1 MERELLITG
10 IGGQGV
16 QLAAQ
21 VLARAATLEGR
32 DVMYLGLYG
41 GMMRGG
47 NTDSTVV
54 SATRRSLA
62 PPVVSHAWSAIAMH
76 DEFWAPVEPKLRP
89 GGLVLV
95 NDATFTTRDRGADVT
110 VHRVPATDVAT
121 ELGNPLGGS
130 MVMLGAYCGDHRHR
144 RRSTRSIEAMRA
156 VDPAVPHA
164 AHRSQRARAPRRAGS
179 SCPPDEFPA
188 WETERGACLSE
199 SSTTRRSR
207 AAAPSPS
214 TSSTAR
220 AATSASPRARRGV
233 LDDVDRGEP
242 HGLPLPRAAPG
253 LHRLRGVPLR
263 VPRLRVRGVPLR
275 TAGRHEMEATR

>member
-32 DVMYLGLYG
+32 NVMYFGIYG

-54 SATRRSLA
+54 VADAPIEA

-76 DEFWAPVEPKLRP
+76 DEFWPPIEPKLRR

-95 NDATFTTRDRGADVT
+95 NDATFTQEIAADV
-110 VHRVPATDVAT
+110 VVQRVRATETAA

-130 MVMLGAYCGDHRHR
+130 MVMLGAYASATAIVDIDSLVAGMAA
-144 RRSTRSIEAMRA
+144 SIPPYRTQ
-156 VDPAVPHA
+156 HIA
-164 AHRSQRARAPRRAGS
+164 ANEQAIRAGAELLPRAS
-179 SCPPDEFPA
+179 VPA
-188 WETERGACLSE
+188 WEEQIAH
-199 SSTTRRSR
+199 
-207 AAAPSPS
+207 A
-214 TSSTAR
+214 
-220 AATSASPRARRGV
+220 
-233 LDDVDRGEP
+233 
-242 HGLPLPRAAPG
+242 
-253 LHRLRGVPLR
+253 
-263 VPRLRVRGVPLR
+263 
-275 TAGRHEMEATR
+275 

>member
-54 SATRRSLA
+54 VGDGPIVA
-62 PPVVSHAWSAIAMH
+62 PPVVSQAWSAIAMH

-95 NDATFTTRDRGADVT
+95 NDTTFTSEITRRR
-110 VHRVPATDVAT
+110 HRASASPATTVAT
-121 ELGNPLGGS
+121 DLGNPLGGS
-130 MVMLGAYCGDHRHR
+130 MVMLGAYCAHHRHR
-144 RRSTRSIEAMRA
+144 RRSTR
-156 VDPAVPHA
+156 
-164 AHRSQRARAPRRAGS
+164 
-179 SCPPDEFPA
+179 
-188 WETERGACLSE
+188 
-199 SSTTRRSR
+199 
-207 AAAPSPS
+207 
-214 TSSTAR
+214 
-220 AATSASPRARRGV
+220 
-233 LDDVDRGEP
+233 
-242 HGLPLPRAAPG
+242 
-253 LHRLRGVPLR
+253 
-263 VPRLRVRGVPLR
+263 
-275 TAGRHEMEATR
+275 